1 MHQIVLN
8 LINIENKVK
17 SNLDN
22 LKIKNY
28 PKIIAVSKT
37 FTIQKIMPLIDHG
50 HIHFGENKVQE
61 AVEKWEPIKIKNQNI
76 KLHMIG
82 RLQTNKI
89 KNAVKLFDYI
99 HSVDSFKIAKKISEE
114 EIKFKK
120 KVKIFLQVNVG
131 DEIQKSGVKRE
142 EVKDLV
148 TYCKKLNLN
157 VLGLMC
163 IPPVSDD
170 PVFHF
175 KYIKDLNNDFGF
187 NELSMGMS
195 SDYLQAVE
203 NSATFLRIGSN
214 IFGARN

>member
-8 LINIENKVK
+8 LINIENEVK

-22 LKIKNY
+22 LNIKNY

-37 FTIQKIMPLIDHG
+37 FTINKIMPLIDHG

-61 AVEKWEPIKIKNQNI
+61 AVEKWSPIKIKNQNI

-99 HSVDSFKIAKKISEE
+99 HSVDSFKIAKKISDE
-114 EIKFKK
+114 EIKIKK

-148 TYCKKLNLN
+148 MYCKKLNLN

-214 IFGARN
+214 IFGVRN

>member
-8 LINIENKVK
+8 LINIENKLKLNV
-17 SNLDN
+17 DN

-148 TYCKKLNLN
+148 MYCKKLNLN

>member
-22 LKIKNY
+22 LNIKNY

-37 FTIQKIMPLIDHG
+37 FTINKIMPLIDHG

-61 AVEKWEPIKIKNQNI
+61 AVEKWGPIKIKNQKI
-76 KLHMIG
+76 KLHMVG

-114 EIKFKK
+114 EIKIKK

-148 TYCKKLNLN
+148 MYCKKLNLN

-203 NSATFLRIGSN
+203 KSATFLRIGSN
-214 IFGARN
+214 IFGVRN

>member
-8 LINIENKVK
+8 LINIENEVK

-22 LKIKNY
+22 LNIKNY

-37 FTIQKIMPLIDHG
+37 FTINKIMPLIDHG

-61 AVEKWEPIKIKNQNI
+61 AVEKWSPIKITNQNI

-82 RLQTNKI
+82 RLQSNKI

-114 EIKFKK
+114 EIKIKK

-148 TYCKKLNLN
+148 MYCKKLNLN

>member
-17 SNLDN
+17 LNVDN

-99 HSVDSFKIAKKISEE
+99 PSVDSFKIAKKISEE

-148 TYCKKLNLN
+148 IYCKKLNLD

-163 IPPVSDD
+163 IPPMNDD
-170 PVFHF
+170 PVPHF
-175 KYIKDLNNDFGF
+175 KYIKILNNDFGF

>member
-17 SNLDN
+17 LNVDN

-148 TYCKKLNLN
+148 IYCKKLNLD

-163 IPPVSDD
+163 IPPMNDD
-170 PVFHF
+170 PVPHF
-175 KYIKDLNNDFGF
+175 KYIKILNNDFGF

>member
-17 SNLDN
+17 SNVDN

-61 AVEKWEPIKIKNQNI
+61 AVEKWEPIKIKNQKI
-76 KLHMIG
+76 KLHMVG

-148 TYCKKLNLN
+148 IYCKKLNLD

-163 IPPVSDD
+163 IPPMNDD
-170 PVFHF
+170 PVPHF
-175 KYIKDLNNDFGF
+175 KYIKILNNDFGF

>member
-17 SNLDN
+17 SNVDN

-61 AVEKWEPIKIKNQNI
+61 AVEKWGPIKIKNQNI

-114 EIKFKK
+114 EIKIKK

-131 DEIQKSGVKRE
+131 DEIQKSGVKKE